1 MDEEDNV
8 DFNSIFSLVSINASS
23 GVFNLE
29 PAIFLGELGAN
40 SPPRDTTPSSETVDE
55 YMKLFIEE

>member
-8 DFNSIFSLVSINASS
+8 DFNSLSSLAVLASGGTFIGLDPTNGGFVVNNA
-23 GVFNLE
+23 
-29 PAIFLGELGAN
+29 
-40 SPPRDTTPSSETVDE
+40 PRDTTPSSETVDE